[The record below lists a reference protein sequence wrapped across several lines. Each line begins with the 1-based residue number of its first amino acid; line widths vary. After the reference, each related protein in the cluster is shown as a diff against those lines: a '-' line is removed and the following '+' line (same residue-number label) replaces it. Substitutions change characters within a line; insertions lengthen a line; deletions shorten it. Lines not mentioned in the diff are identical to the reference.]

1 MANISDVEAAN
12 IARFLGRKGREVT
25 IADVKEMPQVQV
37 DKLKKQIAERKE
49 QLVQTLA
56 SGGIQNYE
64 DYQKVVGEISGL
76 SFTEFLISDLHK
88 DIEDE

>member
-1 MANISDVEAAN
+1 MLI
-12 IARFLGRKGREVT
+12 
-25 IADVKEMPQVQV
+25 
-37 DKLKKQIAERKE
+37 DKLKKQIKERKE
-49 QLVQTLA
+49 QLIQTLA
-56 SGGIQNYE
+56 SGSIQNFD

>member
-1 MANISDVEAAN
+1 MLI
-12 IARFLGRKGREVT
+12 
-25 IADVKEMPQVQV
+25 

-49 QLVQTLA
+49 QLIQTLA
-56 SGGIQNYE
+56 SGSIQNYE

-88 DIEDE
+88 DIDDE